1 MNIYDIN
8 KKSIEHISNKEL
20 VLLHYRIHQL
30 YGHYKNKKSLKIDQL
45 KKFLKKAHIIIIE
58 EMENRGLKHNSVIK
72 YLKKINNI

>member
-30 YGHYKNKKSLKIDQL
+30 YGAYVGKQSSKIDNL
-45 KKFLKKAHIIIIE
+45 KKFLKNVHKIIIE
-58 EMENRGLKHNSVIK
+58 EMESRDLKHNSVIK